1 MPRRL
6 TKNVREP
13 TRFALAF
20 GLRWRAR
27 LSSAAAGVVLVY
39 HGVGGQAADDPNTE
53 IVPGVP
59 AAAFRRQLRHLRRH
73 YRVVPAA
80 RIVEAARIRRRGQP
94 LPVAITFDDDLASH
108 LRDALPALR
117 GEGLTATFFLSGC
130 SLREAHP
137 FWWED
142 LQAAIDGQLV
152 TPEALAPVPEDHVR
166 AALEREPKAIRWVAS
181 AIERLEPAQRG
192 EVEAALRAAVGEG
205 AVEPGLRAPDVRA
218 LVDGGCDVGFHT
230 LRHDALPALADD
242 ELERAM
248 RDGREALAT
257 AAGAEL
263 DLIAYPHGKAD
274 ARVGRAA
281 SAAGFSHGFT
291 TVREVV
297 RPDTDPHLVPRLVPA
312 LSAGALALRL
322 ARAFARGE

>member
-1 MPRRL
+1 M
-6 TKNVREP
+6 REP
-13 TRFALAF
+13 ARFALAF

-27 LSSAAAGVVLVY
+27 LSSAAAGIVLVY
-39 HGVGGQAADDPNTE
+39 HRVGGEPADDPNTE

-59 AAAFRRQLRHLRRH
+59 ATAFRRQLRHLRRH

-80 RIVEAARIRRRGQP
+80 RIVEAARSRRRGQP

-117 GEGLTATFFLSGC
+117 AEGLTATFFLSGC
-130 SLREAHP
+130 SLQEAHP

-142 LQAAIDGQLV
+142 LQEAIDGGLV
-152 TPEALAPVPEDHVR
+152 TSEALALVPEEHVR

-192 EVEAALRAAVGEG
+192 EVAAALRAAVGKD

-230 LRHDALPALADD
+230 LRHDALPTLSDD

-248 RDGREALAT
+248 RDGREALAA
-257 AAGAEL
+257 AAGAAQDRL
-263 DLIAYPHGKAD
+263 AYPHGKAD
-274 ARVGRAA
+274 ARVARAA
-281 SAAGFSHGFT
+281 SAAGFSYGFT
-291 TVREVV
+291 TARGPVRH
-297 RPDTDPHLVPRLVPA
+297 DTDPHLVPRVVPA

-322 ARAFARGE
+322 ARAFARGQ